1 MMLGEMVKV
10 RLHIPQP
17 VRLQNISE
25 LTQNAREQTVDIP
38 QQNGTETLS
47 ILMDFMADSSPD
59 PELSIINMS
68 SFMCTVYTV

>member
-1 MMLGEMVKV
+1 MLGEMVKA

-25 LTQNAREQTVDIP
+25 LTQNAREQTVDTP

-47 ILMDFMADSSPD
+47 IHVDFIVDSSPD
-59 PELSIINMS
+59 PELS
-68 SFMCTVYTV
+68 TYV